1 MRTTSPDSCTPE
13 QRRAYTPARLLLGL
27 LTGFAFAFASPAQA
41 DTDTLD
47 VQGLMVISKMTGI
60 CGVLSQ
66 MVQFQETTKMPGG
79 AEFIARFWNTEFA
92 RLDMPRET
100 FLKNCKG
107 SISAY
112 DRLRETLET
121 LEQPKNSKR

>member
-1 MRTTSPDSCTPE
+1 MQTTTTPDTRTPE
-13 QRRAYTPARLLLGL
+13 QRRTYTPARLLLGL
-27 LTGFAFAFASPAQA
+27 LAGFAFASPVQA
-41 DTDTLD
+41 DTDTVD

-79 AEFIARFWNTEFA
+79 AEFIARFWSTEFA

-112 DRLRETLET
+112 DRLWETLET